1 MKSRE
6 SDRMSITK
14 HLQMSSVGKRV
25 QIKWDMPMQERN
37 NRGQFHRA
45 AKQRK
50 LLTRNIC
57 LADFLGYQPN
67 LHVKLMYFGW

>member
-1 MKSRE
+1 MTYQNQNSAYVAAVRQLFCATRDADLNQSGANFIE
-6 SDRMSITK
+6 
-14 HLQMSSVGKRV
+14 
-25 QIKWDMPMQERN
+25 
-37 NRGQFHRA
+37 A

-67 LHVKLMYFGW
+67 MHVKFMYFGW